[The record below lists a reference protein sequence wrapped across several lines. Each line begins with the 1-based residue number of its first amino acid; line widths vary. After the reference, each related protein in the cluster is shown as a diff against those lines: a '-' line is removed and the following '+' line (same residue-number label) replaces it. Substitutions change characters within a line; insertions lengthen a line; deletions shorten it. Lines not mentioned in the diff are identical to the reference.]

1 MWALYA
7 STLSRRSD
15 RTVIAR
21 PAKPAEGQDKAF
33 LIGAMTGAG
42 KTENPCFGL
51 ASPMHVF

>member
-7 STLSRRSD
+7 STLSRRPD

-21 PAKPAEGQDKAF
+21 PAKPAEGQDKAS